1 VFRTL
6 AILFISLS
14 AAATAQAG
22 PTLEHL
28 LSMSGKDAILLDTDW
43 DVVVAEVR
51 SVDGGATNGNPP
63 RLDLAVL
70 RVLRGGAQVD
80 RRRAVW
86 EPFPNDIDWIGGGA
100 EEAIARWEADSLSGP
115 PVGSKYILV
124 GETLRDSIGTV
135 FHISALGRFPFDDK
149 REASVRAALER
160 VSILRTEQAEYAN
173 AWLQPVGE
181 KDLLDGARPVLPS
194 TALEVGQPILIQW
207 AMLWQGRVVRVN
219 VDGTVV
225 VRPEGHDSRWD
236 KAEKREGLLLYPERL
251 LSNER
256 TRAGR

>member
-28 LSMSGKDAILLDTDW
+28 LSMSGQDAILLDTDW

-100 EEAIARWEADSLSGP
+100 EEAIARWEADSLSFTSP
-115 PVGSKYILV
+115 PWAAFRSTTSEKPRYVRLS
-124 GETLRDSIGTV
+124 
-135 FHISALGRFPFDDK
+135 SACRSCAPNRRSTPTPGCSRLEK
-149 REASVRAALER
+149 R
-160 VSILRTEQAEYAN
+160 IC
-173 AWLQPVGE
+173 
-181 KDLLDGARPVLPS
+181 S
-194 TALEVGQPILIQW
+194 TAPGPFYP
-207 AMLWQGRVVRVN
+207 
-219 VDGTVV
+219 
-225 VRPEGHDSRWD
+225 RPLSRSVS
-236 KAEKREGLLLYPERL
+236 RF
-251 LSNER
+251 
-256 TRAGR
+256 